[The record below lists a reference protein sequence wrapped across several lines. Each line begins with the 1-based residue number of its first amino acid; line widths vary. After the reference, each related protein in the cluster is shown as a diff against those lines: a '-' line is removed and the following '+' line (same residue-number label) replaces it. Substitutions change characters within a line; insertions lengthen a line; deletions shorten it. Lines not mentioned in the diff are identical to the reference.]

1 LKREQ
6 TSLLTVAAVLTL
18 LVLAILWV
26 IPVYLM
32 MRLSISNPTD
42 ILTQHPD
49 FLSARLFS
57 GHWTNLFASEQ
68 IWPSLRKSLTVA
80 ALTAFLSLLIGVP
93 GAYGLSRFRGNVAHG
108 ILIGIFFTRMFP
120 EVGVALPISVDF
132 IRRGLFDTDVGL
144 VLAHLIRVLPISAW
158 ILVGTFKT
166 IPRDLEE
173 AAFVDGASKMR
184 TLTRVVLPLAKPG
197 IGVALIFAFL
207 GSWDEFIYATYLCLT
222 HKTLPLMVY
231 YYVDRGGWFL
241 SSAYATVITIPVVLV
256 TYALQRYIR
265 SGYLR
270 GAVKG

>member
-1 LKREQ
+1 MNRAQISFL
-6 TSLLTVAAVLTL
+6 SIFSVLTL

-32 MRLSISNPTD
+32 VRLSISDPTD
-42 ILTQHPD
+42 ILTQHPN

-57 GHWTNLFASEQ
+57 EHWTDLFASGN
-68 IWPSLRKSLTVA
+68 IWPSLKKSIAVA
-80 ALTAFLSLLIGVP
+80 TLTAFLSLLLSVP

-132 IRRGLFDTDVGL
+132 IKRGLFDTHIGL
-144 VLAHLIRVLPISAW
+144 VLAHLIRVLPISTW

-222 HKTLPLMVY
+222 QKTLPLMVY
-231 YYVDRGGWFL
+231 YYVERGGWFL
-241 SSAYATVITIPVVLV
+241 SSTYATVITIPVVIV

>member
-1 LKREQ
+1 M
-6 TSLLTVAAVLTL
+6 
-18 LVLAILWV
+18 I
-26 IPVYLM
+26 
-32 MRLSISNPTD
+32 RLSISDPTD

-49 FLSARLFS
+49 FLLARLS
-57 GHWTNLFASEQ
+57 SEHWTDLFATGN
-68 IWPSLRKSLTVA
+68 IWPPLRKSITVA
-80 ALTAFLSLLIGVP
+80 ALTAIFSLILSIP
-93 GAYGLSRFRGNVAHG
+93 GAYGLSRLGGNVAHVL
-108 ILIGIFFTRMFP
+108 LIGIFFTRMFP
-120 EVGVALPISVDF
+120 EVGIALPISVDF
-132 IRRGLFDTDVGL
+132 IKRGLFDTDLGL

-166 IPRDLEE
+166 IPPELEE
-173 AAFVDGASKMR
+173 AAFVDGATKMR

-222 HKTLPLMVY
+222 QKTLPLMVY

-241 SSAYATVITIPVVLV
+241 SSTYATVITIPVVLV

>member
-1 LKREQ
+1 
-6 TSLLTVAAVLTL
+6 VLTL
-18 LVLAILWV
+18 LVLVTLWV

-32 MRLSISNPTD
+32 IRISISNPTD

-49 FLSARLFS
+49 FVLARLS
-57 GHWTNLFASEQ
+57 SEHWADLFATGN
-68 IWPSLRKSLTVA
+68 IWPPLRKSITVA
-80 ALTAFLSLLIGVP
+80 TLTAIFSLLLSVP
-93 GAYGLSRFRGNVAHG
+93 GAYALSRFGGNMAH
-108 ILIGIFFTRMFP
+108 ILLIGIFFTRMFP

-132 IRRGLFDTDVGL
+132 IRRGLFDTDIGL

-173 AAFVDGASKMR
+173 AAFVDGATKMR

-222 HKTLPLMVY
+222 QKTLPLMVY

-241 SSAYATVITIPVVLV
+241 SSTYATVITIPVVLV

-270 GAVKG
+270 GAIKG

>member
-1 LKREQ
+1 MNRAQISFL
-6 TSLLTVAAVLTL
+6 SLFSVLTL

-32 MRLSISNPTD
+32 VRLSISDPTD
-42 ILTQHPD
+42 ILTQHPN

-57 GHWTNLFASEQ
+57 EHWTDLFASGN
-68 IWPSLRKSLTVA
+68 IWPSLKKSIAVA
-80 ALTAFLSLLIGVP
+80 TLTAFLSLLLSVP

-132 IRRGLFDTDVGL
+132 IKRGLFDTHIGL
-144 VLAHLIRVLPISAW
+144 VLAHLIRVLPISTW

-222 HKTLPLMVY
+222 QKTLPLMVY
-231 YYVDRGGWFL
+231 YYVERGGWFL
-241 SSAYATVITIPVVLV
+241 SSTYATVITIPVVIV